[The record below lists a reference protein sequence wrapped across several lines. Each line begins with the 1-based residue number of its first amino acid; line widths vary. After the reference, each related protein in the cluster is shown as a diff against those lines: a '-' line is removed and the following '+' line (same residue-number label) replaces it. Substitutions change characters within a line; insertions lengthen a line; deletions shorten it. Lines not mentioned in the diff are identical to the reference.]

1 MHLGTWL
8 ALQPR
13 GAKQRLCRLTGL
25 WPNTI
30 TDIAKRKRVP
40 SYETARLISVATNG
54 EVTVGELLRS
64 VRLSKLE
71 MRKRAQRRR
80 QRKQERQERAR

>member
-8 ALQPR
+8 ASQPR
-13 GAKQRLCRLTGL
+13 GAKQRLVRLTGL

-30 TDIAKRKRVP
+30 TDIAERKRVP
-40 SYETARLISVATNG
+40 SYETARLISAATNG
-54 EVTVGELLRS
+54 VVTVAELLRS
-64 VRLSKLE
+64 VALSKLE